1 MLPQKC
7 KQWLNRE
14 CENLPGM
21 KIVSKLIFTDHLD
34 GIIKNASQKVNALF
48 HITPKTNIA
57 KQRLLINLSQF
68 DLDVSK
74 SRSQKQNKSSA

>member
-1 MLPQKC
+1 
-7 KQWLNRE
+7 
-14 CENLPGM
+14 M